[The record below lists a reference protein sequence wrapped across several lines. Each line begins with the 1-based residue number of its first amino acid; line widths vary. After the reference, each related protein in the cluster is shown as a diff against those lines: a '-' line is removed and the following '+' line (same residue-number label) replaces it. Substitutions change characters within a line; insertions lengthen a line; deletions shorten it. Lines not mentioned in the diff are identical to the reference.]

1 MLDILITARF
11 ITSGRVRATLS
22 HLHCNATDQHSWHT
36 SSSFGIYTQGLRRMS
51 ATLIS
56 GCQIPGV
63 QSGHSIRPQ
72 RMHGRSEQKFSSH
85 SEHSHFFWVEKFII
99 ANMCVLQF
107 QWARKTVKRA
117 QLKQDLSQ
125 KIYKAQC
132 VISFKSGIANS
143 HKLMKN
149 YAGV

>member
-22 HLHCNATDQHSWHT
+22 HLHCNATNQHSWHT
-36 SSSFGIYTQGLRRMS
+36 SSSVELYTLTS
-51 ATLIS
+51 VEPLIS
-56 GCQIPGV
+56 GSQIPGV
-63 QSGHSIRPQ
+63 QSGHRISPQ
-72 RMHGRSEQKFSSH
+72 RMHGRSEQTFSSH
-85 SEHSHFFWVEKFII
+85 SAHSHFFLVEKLII

-143 HKLMKN
+143 HKLTKN
-149 YAGV
+149 DAGV

>member
-36 SSSFGIYTQGLRRMS
+36 SSSVELYTQGLSCMS
-51 ATLIS
+51 YSSTLIS
-56 GCQIPGV
+56 GSQIPGV
-63 QSGHSIRPQ
+63 QSGHRISPQ
-72 RMHGRSEQKFSSH
+72 RMHGRSEQTFSSH
-85 SEHSHFFWVEKFII
+85 SEHSLFFLVEKLII

-125 KIYKAQC
+125 KIYKDT
-132 VISFKSGIANS
+132 
-143 HKLMKN
+143 KLESS
-149 YAGV
+149 YLGVKDYKTRE